1 MLHEKK
7 ELESELE
14 AKKYRL
20 EIIYKDKT
28 TTAGVMN
35 KTFKRLWDNIKGE
48 QIELQLDL
56 LRLNGSSSGD
66 MNMWCENMQKAI
78 KNMENELLE

>member
-1 MLHEKK
+1 MLAARYNDEREAMLHEKK

-48 QIELQLDL
+48 
-56 LRLNGSSSGD
+56 
-66 MNMWCENMQKAI
+66 
-78 KNMENELLE
+78 